1 MVRLDRALLA
11 SMVLMSM
18 PISRPITA
26 VSRSLSPWLRALLGS
41 PLLLAAAGLSPW
53 AVQAAESRQLYTLS
67 TSCTVAGAAPKPCVV
82 EAVDEGDATL
92 YRHRIGTVTMTVRIT
107 DRPLRM
113 ERWNGATKR
122 WQPLKE
128 AAARFSTN
136 TICFNGRDL
145 CVVNPNYLNS
155 IREERPDATAGR
167 DLVMVRFDSS
177 ARVNLSCYDDGCKE
191 VKS

>member
-1 MVRLDRALLA
+1 
-11 SMVLMSM
+11 MSM
-18 PISRPITA
+18 PFTTSP
-26 VSRSLSPWLRALLGS
+26 RSQSPWLQVCLGF
-41 PLLLAAAGLSPW
+41 PLMLAAAALGAG
-53 AVQAAESRQLYTLS
+53 AVKGAESRVLYDLS
-67 TSCTVAGAAPKPCVV
+67 TRCSVAGAAPTTCMV
-82 EAVDEGDATL
+82 EAVDEGAATL
-92 YRHRIGTVTMTVRIT
+92 YRHRIGSVTMTVRIT

-113 ERWNGATKR
+113 ERWNGAKKA

-167 DLVMVRFDSS
+167 DLVMVRFDKTG
-177 ARVNLSCYDDGCKE
+177 RVNLSCYDDGCKE